1 MIVGLFYSAIAAL
14 GDVLGGLLVLG
25 PLGRDPDATHR
36 HQRRLNALV
45 AFGAGFMLAVA
56 FIEMLPPAFDVEGG
70 LTALLIGYLVVHFTQ
85 HTITPHFHFGEEVHH
100 EMMVS
105 RGIGVWALAGLLP
118 HSFFDGVA
126 ISSGFASS
134 DQLGM
139 LLFGAVM
146 LHKVPTGAA
155 LASVML
161 ASGNNAKHALF
172 GVLSIAAATI
182 LGAIITPAFGVL
194 ATYGLA
200 LSAGVTIYVAAS
212 NLIPEAQREHGWLI
226 PGSVF
231 LGVAA
236 YYITRLMLPHG

>member
-1 MIVGLFYSAIAAL
+1 MIAGLFFSAIAAI
-14 GDVLGGLLVLG
+14 GDVLGGALVLG
-25 PLGRDPDATHR
+25 PLGRDADATKR
-36 HQRRLNALV
+36 HQKLLGALV

-56 FIEMLPPAFDVEGG
+56 FLEMLPPAFDVEGG
-70 LTALLIGYLVVHFTQ
+70 LTALLVGYLVVHFTQ

-100 EMMVS
+100 DAMVS

-126 ISSGFASS
+126 ISSGFATSH
-134 DQLGM
+134 QLGI
-139 LLFGAVM
+139 LLFGAVL

-161 ASGNNAKHALF
+161 ASGNKTAHALI
-172 GVLSIAAATI
+172 GVLAIAAATI
-182 LGAIITPAFGVL
+182 LGALITPAFGPL

-212 NLIPEAQREHGWLI
+212 NLIPEAQREHGMII

-236 YYITRLMLPHG
+236 YYVTRLMLPH